1 MTRGLKFQFN
11 EGLLSKI
18 RHSTGEIDQIDLI
31 DDQGWTST
39 VHKISAEHGLFIL
52 KSSFKEKYREWLK
65 TEAGLLEK
73 LKNQNEIP
81 VPGYINYIEEN
92 VQNHLLMTYEKGVTL
107 TKALRDAGSHD
118 EKRQLMKSFGE
129 LLKRL
134 HETQSAHF
142 NWNINWLEGELQR
155 AERYLEAGECDGDRA
170 LLEKLKANPLPETT
184 QTVIHGDCT
193 TDNVMVADGK
203 VSLFID
209 VAGMTVGDPRY
220 DVALALRKVMAD
232 SELTEAFYEGYGRF
246 RLNSKEFNYFEN
258 GLYEF
263 F

>member
-1 MTRGLKFQFN
+1 MTRGLKFNIN
-11 EGLLSKI
+11 EELLSNIEK
-18 RHSTGEIDQIDLI
+18 STGRIHQIDLI

-39 VHKISAEHGLFIL
+39 VHKISAQNGLFIL

-65 TEAGLLEK
+65 TEAEVLEK
-73 LKNQNEIP
+73 LKDQQDIP
-81 VPGYINYIEEN
+81 VPGFINYIEESGH
-92 VQNHLLMTYEKGVTL
+92 NHLLMTYEKGITL
-107 TKALRDAGSHD
+107 TKALRGAGNHD
-118 EKRQLMKSFGE
+118 EKKQLMKSFGE

-134 HETQSAHF
+134 HETKSTHF
-142 NWNINWLEGELQR
+142 NWNVNWIEGELKR
-155 AERYLEAGECDGDRA
+155 AERYLEAGECDGDRT
-170 LLEKLKANPLPETT
+170 LFEKLRANPLPEIS

-193 TDNVMVADGK
+193 TDNVMVSDGE

-209 VAGMTVGDPRY
+209 LGGMTVGDPRY

-232 SELTEAFYEGYGRF
+232 IELTEAFYKGYGRF
-246 RLNSKEFNYFEN
+246 RLSSKEFNYLEN